1 MEIDIK
7 DIWFSYDQNRD
18 VLRNINVQISQ
29 GEKIAIMGENGAGKT
44 TLVKH
49 LNGILKPKK
58 GSIMIG
64 DVDTV
69 SSRVSLLSRYVGFAF
84 QNPDSQLFEKSV
96 WAELIFGPRN
106 IGMDKKKS
114 QSIAMEILDL
124 LELRDKK
131 NLHPHDLGLPQRK
144 LLSIGSVLTMDTPI
158 VVLDEPTLGQDYQ
171 GKQIIARVIKWLEK
185 KGKTIISI
193 SHDID
198 FCCGHFDRF
207 LIMTAGEIVFDGKK
221 ENVLHQEALLT
232 KAHLSLP
239 HLTRLGNAL
248 HFDQPIA
255 DLQAFLVNLAI
266 SRSKKSLT

>member
-1 MEIDIK
+1 MDIDIK
-7 DIWFSYDQNRD
+7 DLWFSYDQSRN
-18 VLRNINVQISQ
+18 VLSNINVHIRR
-29 GEKIAIMGENGAGKT
+29 GEKVAIMGENGAGKT

-64 DVDTV
+64 DVDAI
-69 SSRVSLLSRYVGFAF
+69 SSRVSILSRQVGFAF

-106 IGMDKKKS
+106 IGMDKKKI

-124 LELRDKK
+124 LELKDQK
-131 NLHPHDLGLPQRK
+131 NFHPHDLGLPQRK

-171 GKQIIARVIKWLEK
+171 GKQVVSHLIRWLEK
-185 KGKTIISI
+185 KNKTIISI

-198 FCCGHFDRF
+198 FCCDYFNRF
-207 LIMTAGEIVFDGKK
+207 LIMTAGEIVFDGNT
-221 ENVLHQEALLT
+221 ENLLREEDLLT

-239 HLTRLGNAL
+239 HLTRLSNAL
-248 HFDQPIA
+248 CFNKPVA
-255 DLQAFLVNLAI
+255 NMQAFLVNFLKI
-266 SRSKKSLT
+266 KN